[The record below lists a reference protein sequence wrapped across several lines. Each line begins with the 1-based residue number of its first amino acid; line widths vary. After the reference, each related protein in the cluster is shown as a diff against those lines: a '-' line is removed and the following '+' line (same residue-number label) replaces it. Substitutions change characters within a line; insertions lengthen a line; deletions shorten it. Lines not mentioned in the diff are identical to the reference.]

1 MKTAIVTFLLLVL
14 GAYQCPITQG
24 QQALEDR
31 VKARHF
37 TLQVLPILKSKCYGC
52 HGNDP
57 NNVQGDYD
65 LRTRDTA
72 LKGGESGVAAI
83 VVGAPDQSP
92 LMEAVRWDGL
102 EMPPKEN
109 DRLDETQIDILS
121 EWIRSG
127 AAWPDEQEQSVIRS
141 AFQSSIETAEGVRF
155 PTSRGQSDE
164 WTQRTYQT
172 TDVWAFQAFEKPRV
186 PENIGH
192 PIDAF
197 IAKKLTAKN
206 LSMAPRAT
214 AETLIRRASYDLT
227 GLPPTPQEVTEFK
240 LADRENP
247 AKAWRE
253 LIDHFMAKPQYGER
267 WAQHWLDVVRYAD
280 TSGLSNDFERSNAW
294 RYRDYVV
301 RSFNQDKPY
310 NHFVIEQLAADDL
323 VKEQERSEDGN
334 NANGYHIPQAEA
346 AVATGFLRM
355 GPWEHTAMSPER
367 VSRQNYLDD
376 VVNAIGQSFLSTPLR
391 CCKCHDHKFDPIPTR
406 DYYRFYSAL
415 ATTQPAEVH
424 ARFLP
429 SENLAAFEEEKQHVS
444 TLLEHSTGEQNRLYN
459 KREAA
464 AKVWYQEQGIP
475 EQYVPFAKRRQM
487 GDNSNKPRRFIGL
500 TVEEEGILK
509 VREGEV
515 RIWTRRLERFQPLA
529 QSVYYGGDLLMNSG
543 KLRKPN
549 NNSNNKKRLA
559 LHNTL
564 PISYIYEGGSVLAP
578 GEKVTPG
585 VLSALQIPAFTG
597 TEEDPYALPRS
608 KDRRRLALA
617 RWIANGKNPLTK
629 RSIVNRVWT
638 YHFGKGL
645 AGNPNNFGVSGK
657 KPTHPELLNWLAEDF
672 IESGWR
678 IKRLHRLIMTSR
690 AYQASTQHPDMQRIE
705 QVDPSHDLL
714 AVFQPRRLSAE
725 EIRDSLLSASGELS
739 DQVGGLPS
747 RPEINLEVALAPRMV
762 QFSLAP
768 AYQPS
773 RTPQGRNR
781 RSLYAYRVRGL
792 ADPIMEVFNKPNSD
806 ESCELR
812 DTASVSPQ
820 VFAMMNSDNVTKR
833 SIAMAQRLAEQKDS
847 IDQQIRYGFEVLG
860 LKPPKPETLNLLV
873 EHFNQMKAYH
883 KKHPPKPQHY
893 PIQLPRSVV
902 EEFSGE
908 ACHYV
913 ERLDI
918 YENYVPDLHPWDVTP
933 DTRAMADICLLL
945 FNSNEFIYVY

>member
-1 MKTAIVTFLLLVL
+1 
-14 GAYQCPITQG
+14 
-24 QQALEDR
+24 
-31 VKARHF
+31 
-37 TLQVLPILKSKCYGC
+37 
-52 HGNDP
+52 
-57 NNVQGDYD
+57 
-65 LRTRDTA
+65 
-72 LKGGESGVAAI
+72 
-83 VVGAPDQSP
+83 
-92 LMEAVRWDGL
+92 
-102 EMPPKEN
+102 
-109 DRLDETQIDILS
+109 
-121 EWIRSG
+121 
-127 AAWPDEQEQSVIRS
+127 
-141 AFQSSIETAEGVRF
+141 
-155 PTSRGQSDE
+155 
-164 WTQRTYQT
+164 
-172 TDVWAFQAFEKPRV
+172 
-186 PENIGH
+186 
-192 PIDAF
+192 
-197 IAKKLTAKN
+197 
-206 LSMAPRAT
+206 
-214 AETLIRRASYDLT
+214 
-227 GLPPTPQEVTEFK
+227 
-240 LADRENP
+240 
-247 AKAWRE
+247 
-253 LIDHFMAKPQYGER
+253 
-267 WAQHWLDVVRYAD
+267 
-280 TSGLSNDFERSNAW
+280 
-294 RYRDYVV
+294 
-301 RSFNQDKPY
+301 
-310 NHFVIEQLAADDL
+310 
-323 VKEQERSEDGN
+323 
-334 NANGYHIPQAEA
+334 
-346 AVATGFLRM
+346 
-355 GPWEHTAMSPER
+355 MSPER

-415 ATTQPAEVH
+415 ATTQPAEVK
-424 ARFLP
+424 AGFLKT
-429 SENLAAFEEEKQHVS
+429 ENLAAFDDEKIHVT
-444 TLLEHSTGEQNRLYN
+444 TLLEHSSAEQDRLYA

-464 AKVWYQEQGIP
+464 AKAWYQEQGIP

-543 KLRKPN
+543 KLRRP
-549 NNSNNKKRLA
+549 NKKNQKRMA
-559 LHNTL
+559 LHNTM
-564 PISYIYEGGSVLAP
+564 PISHIYEGGSVLAP
-578 GEKVTPG
+578 GQEVTPG
-585 VLSALQIPAFTG
+585 VLSAIQVPAFSG
-597 TEEDPYALPRS
+597 TSEDPYALPQS

-617 RWIANGKNPLTK
+617 RWIANGSNPLTK
-629 RSIVNRVWT
+629 RSIVNRVWN

-690 AYQASTQHPDMQRIE
+690 AYQASTHHPNMQRLE
-705 QVDPSHDLL
+705 QVDPNQELL
-714 AVFQPRRLSAE
+714 AVFQPRRLTAE
-725 EIRDSLLSASGELS
+725 EIRDSLLWASGELS
-739 DQVGGLPS
+739 DQIGGLPS

-792 ADPIMEVFNKPNSD
+792 ADPIMEVFNKPNPD

-833 SIAMAQRLAEQKDS
+833 SIAMAERLAEQS
-847 IDQQIRYGFEVLG
+847 GAIDQQIRYGFELLG
-860 LKPPKPETLNLLV
+860 LKPPTAATMGLLV
-873 EHFNQMKAYH
+873 EHFNKMKIYH
-883 KKHPPKPQHY
+883 QKNPPQHQNY
-893 PIQLPRSVV
+893 PVQLPRSVV

-918 YENYVPDLHPWDVTP
+918 YENYVSDLNPWDVTP
-933 DTRAMADICLLL
+933 ETRALADICLLL